1 MSEASLRWRPP
12 AERDLLEAG
21 TLSESAI
28 SPWLRNWCDDI
39 PRIDDVER
47 IAPLRPPPWSAAA
60 HVWSCGPHLHWAIE
74 PRSLDRLALRALDL
88 EPADDCTATRAGY
101 CADVMHAFGKSMT
114 DDMAVAL
121 RALCGGAPPDAHAL
135 SHSDTAKP
143 IASRYGAVH
152 VRLALGPDDTYLSI
166 VFAAPFWWTRHAPR
180 HASATR
186 TAPLTPRTTAIESIS
201 TLVHARLGVVALPV
215 AQVLDLTPGD
225 VLVLADRLDPDI
237 SITTGHPGRIAVG
250 FGRLGRTDG
259 QLSIQLQSLVEPK
272 DHR

>member
-1 MSEASLRWRPP
+1 MSEAPLRWRPL

-28 SPWLRNWCDDI
+28 APWLRNWCDDT
-39 PRIDDVER
+39 PRVDDVER
-47 IAPLRPPPWSAAA
+47 IAPLRPPPWSSDA

-88 EPADDCTATRAGY
+88 EPANGFAATRVDY
-101 CADVMHAFGKSMT
+101 CAEIVRAFGKSMA
-114 DDMAVAL
+114 DDLAAAL
-121 RALCGGAPPDAHAL
+121 RAVCGASPPDARHLPQSVA
-135 SHSDTAKP
+135 AKP

-152 VRLALGPDDTYLSI
+152 VRLALGSDAPCLSI
-166 VFAAPFWWTRHAPR
+166 VFAAPFWWARHAPR
-180 HASATR
+180 HASTAR
-186 TAPLTPRTTAIESIS
+186 NAPLTPRTAAIESIG
-201 TLVHARLGVVALPV
+201 THVHARLGIVALPV
-215 AQVLDLTPGD
+215 AQLLDLTPGD

-237 SITTGHPGRIAVG
+237 SVTTGHPGQIAVG

-259 QLSIQLQSLVEPK
+259 QLSIQLQSLVEPE